1 MGVLVFPRLLLKGAD
16 GMKTRSC
23 CLLLGFIGGLFIF
36 SSCVTG
42 SPAPKVEKGL
52 SPSELSRYSDT
63 FDKFREDLW
72 NVAGY
77 IPQEEIIGENF
88 KLADM
93 RVKDGQLRIET
104 RTGCYSAG
112 GVGSNFALKGDF
124 DIQVDCK
131 VEFVKSARDMDQLLS
146 FNLRDMSKELSDTE
160 IESININIF
169 KLGQANP
176 QLVAFYRQKGRIHR
190 PVRREVDD
198 FDGSLRISRKGIR
211 ATTMFRKKGES
222 EWKELGR
229 FVQQANEVL
238 VTLRAQN
245 FAPRRKEIGAGS
257 PFIVVFD
264 NFIINSA
271 DAIIEQEI

>member
-1 MGVLVFPRLLLKGAD
+1 
-16 GMKTRSC
+16 MKTRSYC
-23 CLLLGFIGGLFIF
+23 VLLGFIGGLFIF
-36 SSCVTG
+36 SSCVTDI
-42 SPAPKVEKGL
+42 PAAKVEKGL
-52 SPSELSRYSDT
+52 SRGELSRYSDT

-72 NVAGY
+72 NIAGY
-77 IPQEEIIGENF
+77 IPQEGIRGENF
-88 KLADM
+88 KLADL

-104 RTGCYSAG
+104 RTGCYSGG

-131 VEFVKSARDMDQLLS
+131 VEFVRSARDMDQLLS

-160 IESININIF
+160 IESININIA
-169 KLGQANP
+169 KHGQANP
-176 QLVAFYRQKGRIHR
+176 QFFAFYRRKGRIHK
-190 PVRREVDD
+190 PVRREAGD
-198 FDGSLRISRKGIR
+198 FDGSLRISRKGIS
-211 ATTMFRKKGES
+211 ATTMFRKRGEI

-245 FAPRRKEIGAGS
+245 FGARRKEIGADS
-257 PFIVVFD
+257 PFVVVFD